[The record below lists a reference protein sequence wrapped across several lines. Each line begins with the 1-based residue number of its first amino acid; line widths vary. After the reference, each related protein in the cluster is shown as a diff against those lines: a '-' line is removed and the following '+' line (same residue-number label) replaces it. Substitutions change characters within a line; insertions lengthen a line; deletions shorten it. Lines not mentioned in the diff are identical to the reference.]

1 MTETKSAAVDARR
14 PIGERLGRIRVA
26 SWATAALLVAA
37 VVAAIVLQPNLLSPY
52 GVASTF
58 ATFLPLVL
66 VAVAQAIVVIGGGLD
81 LSAGAIVALSSVVAV
96 QVMQGQDGSV
106 LLGFLAALGTGLA
119 CGVVNGLIV
128 SRLRLQPLI
137 ATFATASVFSGLA
150 LLVLPSPGGTV
161 PAIITGTF
169 RQAVGGVPVS
179 VLLVVAV
186 AVGWLVLRQ
195 LRIMRHIRATGGDPA
210 AAFAS
215 LVPVTRAQLTSYALS
230 GVICGLAGL
239 AVLGNSG
246 SGDPFIGGA
255 LALNSVAAVVVG
267 GIALRGGIGSPI
279 GAIAGA
285 ITLSLA
291 STILFALNLPTSWR
305 ALAAGLVVILALAL
319 SALGAPR
326 RQR

>member
-1 MTETKSAAVDARR
+1 MTDQKTAVLDERR

-37 VVAAIVLQPNLLSPY
+37 VVAAIALQPNLLSPY
-52 GVASTF
+52 GIASTF

-96 QVMQGQDGSV
+96 QVMQGQDGSA

-150 LLVLPSPGGTV
+150 LLVLPTPGGTV

-186 AVGWLVLRQ
+186 AAGWLVLRQ